1 MRNVFIIAKGVV
13 KELLR
18 RKDFYL
24 IFALLAV
31 IMLYSSMMTFGG
43 ERGFYRYFKE
53 LGISLAYLFSVI
65 IAVTFAAR
73 QIPQETEERT
83 IYPILA
89 HPVSRAEFIIGKF
102 TGAFFISLISFSL
115 FYAAFI
121 IALAAN
127 KDFTTPALL
136 FVEGYLLHA
145 MLLSFFTALTVC
157 LSLFLSASANTGIVL
172 ILYFAFNWFG
182 ANMPAYIY
190 FPHTELFDIK
200 EKIVHSWGLVPFW
213 VMSFLVVYAALY
225 TALFLALA
233 CLSFR
238 KRDL

>member
-1 MRNVFIIAKGVV
+1 MRNIFIIAKGVIR
-13 KELLR
+13 ELLR

-24 IFALLAV
+24 IFTLLAV
-31 IMLYSSMMTFGG
+31 IMLYSSAATFGG
-43 ERGFYRYFKE
+43 ESGFYRYFKE

-73 QIPQETEERT
+73 QIPQETEEKT

-102 TGAFFISLISFSL
+102 TGAFLISVISFSL
-115 FYAAFI
+115 FYVAFI
-121 IALAAN
+121 IALAIR
-127 KDFTTPALL
+127 KDFTTPWPL
-136 FVEGYLLHA
+136 FVEGYFLHV
-145 MLLSFFTALTVC
+145 MLLAFFTALTVC

-182 ANMPAYIY
+182 ANMPGYIY
-190 FPHTELFDIK
+190 LPHTELFDIK
-200 EKIVHSWGLVPFW
+200 ERIVHSWDLVPFW
-213 VMSFLVVYAALY
+213 VMSFLAAYAFLY
-225 TALFLALA
+225 TAFFLALA
-233 CLSFR
+233 CLTFR

>member
-1 MRNVFIIAKGVV
+1 MRNVFIIAKGVI

-24 IFALLAV
+24 IFALLVV
-31 IMLYSSMMTFGG
+31 IMLYSSAASFGG

-53 LGISLAYLFSVI
+53 LGISLTYLFSVI

-73 QIPQETEERT
+73 QIPQETEDRT

-89 HPVSRAEFIIGKF
+89 HPVSRGEFIVGKF
-102 TGAFFISLISFSL
+102 AGAFLISLASFSL
-115 FYAAFI
+115 FYAAFLV
-121 IALAAN
+121 ALVAK
-127 KDFTTPALL
+127 KDFTTPPLL
-136 FVEGYLLHA
+136 FIEGYLLHA
-145 MLLSFFTALTVC
+145 MLLSIFASLTVC
-157 LSLFLSASANTGIVL
+157 LSLFLSAPANTGIVL

-190 FPHTELFDIK
+190 LPHTELFDIK
-200 EKIVHSWGLVPFW
+200 ERIVHSWDLVPLW
-213 VMSFLVVYAALY
+213 VMSFLAVYAFLY
-225 TALFLALA
+225 TAVFLALA
-233 CLSFR
+233 CLAFR

>member
-1 MRNVFIIAKGVV
+1 MRNVFTIAKGVIR
-13 KELLR
+13 ELLR

-24 IFALLAV
+24 IFALLVV
-31 IMLYSSMMTFGG
+31 IMLYSSMATFGG

-53 LGISLAYLFSVI
+53 IGISLAYLFSVI

-73 QIPQETEERT
+73 QIPQEVEERT

-89 HPVSRAEFIIGKF
+89 HPVSRSEFIIGKF
-102 TGAFFISLISFSL
+102 TGAFLISLASFSL

-121 IALAAN
+121 IALIIR
-127 KDFTTPALL
+127 KDFTTPPLL

-145 MLLSFFTALTVC
+145 MLLSFFTALTIC
-157 LSLFLSASANTGIVL
+157 LSLFLSASANTGIAL

-182 ANMPAYIY
+182 AIMPAYIY
-190 FPHTELFDIK
+190 LPHTELFDIK
-200 EKIVHSWGLVPFW
+200 EKIVHSWDLVPLW
-213 VMSFLVVYAALY
+213 VMFYLAIYAALY
-225 TALFLALA
+225 TAFFLTLA
-233 CLSFR
+233 RLAFR